1 MPPPISRRSLLKTGA
16 ALAGTAATAAALP
29 WLFPPKEAAFDRNA
43 SGWQKNGAA
52 DCPPLNESIQADVAI
67 IGGGY
72 TGLSTALHLA
82 QIDPSQKIVILEAVQ
97 PGNGASGRNG
107 GMVLPQFGESM
118 FETPEDYASL
128 SKDNAI
134 TVKAVRSMQ
143 DLAAKD
149 GQYCGLKLDGYC
161 LAILDEDDLDYYRN
175 YVTQTSKEGMKF
187 ELWDA
192 DTAEEELGSPEF
204 AGAIYDPN
212 GGQIHPMRW
221 LQVLWRAAE
230 KSGAIIYGESPV
242 TAIDEGQTIRL
253 EVANGRGQV
262 EAKAIVLATNAYTPA
277 LGYFKSR
284 LMPVHAPTG
293 ITAPLSKQQL
303 ASMGWNSRL
312 PFFDTRNFL
321 YHLVLTDNNR
331 IVVGGGSA
339 RYELGG
345 DLIYR
350 GDPVADAKM
359 MLDDLAR
366 LYPNLK
372 GLRFEKVWSGVMG
385 ITFDGGEGLGVT
397 GEHDNI
403 YYALGYNG
411 HGIVMSYL
419 FGEALANLYHGKPH
433 PLQDTGHV
441 NRSLA
446 YIPPDPYR
454 WIGATAN
461 LAYLRRQDQDFFK

>member
-1 MPPPISRRSLLKTGA
+1 
-16 ALAGTAATAAALP
+16 
-29 WLFPPKEAAFDRNA
+29 
-43 SGWQKNGAA
+43 
-52 DCPPLNESIQADVAI
+52 
-67 IGGGY
+67 
-72 TGLSTALHLA
+72 
-82 QIDPSQKIVILEAVQ
+82 
-97 PGNGASGRNG
+97 
-107 GMVLPQFGESM
+107 
-118 FETPEDYASL
+118 
-128 SKDNAI
+128 
-134 TVKAVRSMQ
+134 
-143 DLAAKD
+143 
-149 GQYCGLKLDGYC
+149 
-161 LAILDEDDLDYYRN
+161 
-175 YVTQTSKEGMKF
+175 
-187 ELWDA
+187 
-192 DTAEEELGSPEF
+192 
-204 AGAIYDPN
+204 
-212 GGQIHPMRW
+212 MRW

-303 ASMGWNSRL
+303 ASMGWESRL

-350 GDPVADAKM
+350 GDPVADEKM
-359 MLDDLAR
+359 MLNDLAR

-441 NRSLA
+441 NRPLA

-461 LAYLRRQDQDFFK
+461 LAYLRWQDQEFFK